1 MPVHYLVKPEMLIGH
16 ALPLRKKLQNLSHL
30 NWDPQI
36 RQISIQLI
44 QRIRAIAREAV
55 QNTHH

>member
-44 QRIRAIAREAV
+44 QRI
-55 QNTHH
+55 